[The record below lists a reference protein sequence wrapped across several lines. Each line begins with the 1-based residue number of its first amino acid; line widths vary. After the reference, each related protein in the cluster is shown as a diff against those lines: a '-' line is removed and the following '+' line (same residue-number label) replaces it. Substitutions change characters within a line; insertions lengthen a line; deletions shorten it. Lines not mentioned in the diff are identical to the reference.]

1 METPNE
7 PFPLSFS
14 ALVMVATSWRLT
26 PAAAPVP
33 VEGNR
38 DGLAAVS
45 GDWCKSR
52 EATEGAGG

>member
-1 METPNE
+1 MSRSH
-7 PFPLSFS
+7 LSFS
-14 ALVMVATSWRLT
+14 ALVAIMGATSWRLT

>member
-1 METPNE
+1 MSRSH
-7 PFPLSFS
+7 LSFP
-14 ALVMVATSWRLT
+14 ALVSIMVAPCRLT